1 MASAV
6 TVDRV
11 ASLVVVFA
19 FSIGLGVATIAI
31 PLLAL
36 DAGYDPATIGF
47 LAATSAASQLGFRL
61 CLPWLFG
68 RFADRTLI
76 AGAAMLM
83 VAAFASLLVS
93 TAIAVFV
100 TSQLLQGAARAIFW
114 TSSQTHAVRGVG
126 RPVDRLVDVNVA
138 GNAGTLIG
146 PVIAGTLAVF
156 GLPVAIAAAAVGALV
171 AVAGTG
177 LLRRLPPYD
186 RRRSA
191 GTMRLLRRDGVDIA
205 CWASVVGG
213 GWWAMLGSYIPVI
226 LVGAGLGAAGIGWL
240 VTLSEAASIGGILVL
255 RRLPAGRIRAAV
267 AIGSYGAAAVLAGLA
282 VIPEGL
288 AGYAILLVVG
298 GVASGTIT
306 TLAPAMASLAGTADE
321 QGDVLAL
328 SGTFRAAALLAAP
341 AAVGALL
348 SVVALPAAVVLLGAG
363 LGLPGLALG
372 RRRADPEAASAA

>member
-1 MASAV
+1 V
-6 TVDRV
+6 NTDRL

-19 FSIGLGVATIAI
+19 FSVGLGVGTIAI

-36 DAGYDPATIGF
+36 GAGYDAATVGF
-47 LAATSAASQLGFRL
+47 LVATSAASQLAFRL

-76 AGAAMLM
+76 AGASLLM

-93 TAIAVFV
+93 TVIAVFV
-100 TSQLLQGAARAIFW
+100 VSQLLQGAARAIFW

-126 RPVDRLVDVNVA
+126 RPVERLVDVNVA

-146 PVIAGTLAVF
+146 PVIAGTLAAF
-156 GLPVAIAAAAVGALV
+156 GLPFAIGAAAIGASV
-171 AVAGTG
+171 AVAGSG

-191 GTMRLLRRDGVDIA
+191 GATRLLRRDGVDVA

-226 LVGAGLGAAGIGWL
+226 LVGAGVGAGGIGWL
-240 VTLSEAASIGGILVL
+240 VTLSEAASIAGILVL
-255 RRLPAGRIRAAV
+255 RRLPGGRIRGV
-267 AIGSYGAAAVLAGLA
+267 VQIGSYTAALVLAGLA
-282 VIPEGL
+282 VLPDAL
-288 AGYAILLVVG
+288 AGFAALLIIG
-298 GVASGTIT
+298 GVASGAIT
-306 TLAPAMASLAGTADE
+306 TLAPAMASLAATPEE

-348 SVVALPAAVVLLGAG
+348 AVVALPAGMVLLGAG
-363 LGLPGLALG
+363 LGLPGLVLG
-372 RRRADPEAASAA
+372 RSRQPGRANR

>member
-156 GLPVAIAAAAVGALV
+156 GLPVAIGAAAVGALV

-306 TLAPAMASLAGTADE
+306 TLAPAMASLAATADE

-372 RRRADPEAASAA
+372 RRQTDPEAASVA